1 MSIDAKPCQSE
12 AEWISAMRSKTNAM
26 RSKTSLMRSQT
37 ESLLK
42 EASEISRQSD
52 EIARQNNALYAS
64 LASGIRDAASTP
76 LPPTTVASATLRSAA
91 HTINP
96 GWTAADCIAHLL
108 MLAEIED
115 MR

>member
-1 MSIDAKPCQSE
+1 MSIDVKPCQSE

-42 EASEISRQSD
+42 EAS

-91 HTINP
+91 HTINT